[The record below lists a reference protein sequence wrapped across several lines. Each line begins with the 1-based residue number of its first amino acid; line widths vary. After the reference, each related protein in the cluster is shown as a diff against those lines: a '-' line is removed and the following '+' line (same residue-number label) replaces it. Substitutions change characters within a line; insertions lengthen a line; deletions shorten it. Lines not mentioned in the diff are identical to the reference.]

1 MIGGDSVLG
10 VILARG
16 GSKGLP
22 RKNIRDLGGK
32 PLVAWT
38 IEAGHRSEHLDRLI
52 LSSDDDE
59 IISAAESYDCE
70 VPFRRP
76 ERLAR
81 DDTPSVDALVHAL
94 DQLPPYDYV
103 ALLQSTSPL
112 REAKDIDATIT
123 RCHKSGA
130 PACTTL
136 AEIGKPLQWMFTL
149 TEEDRLQPA
158 VEVETNELTRRQDAE
173 PLYAVNGAVSVART
187 DWIRTQTSFRTDE
200 TVGHVM
206 PKERS
211 PDIDSKLDLE
221 WCRFL
226 LNNSDGV

>member
-1 MIGGDSVLG
+1 MIDDDSVLG

-38 IEAGHRSEHLDRLI
+38 IEAGHRSKHLDRLI

-76 ERLAR
+76 DELAR
-81 DDTPSVDALVHAL
+81 DETPSVDALVHAL

-103 ALLQSTSPL
+103 ALLQPTSPF
-112 REAKDIDATIT
+112 REAKDIDETIT
-123 RCHKSGA
+123 RCHQSGA
-130 PACTTL
+130 PACATL
-136 AEIGKPLQWMFTL
+136 VEIEKPLQWMFTL
-149 TEEDRLQPA
+149 TDKDRLQPV
-158 VEVETNELTRRQDAE
+158 VEAESSGVTRRQDAE
-173 PLYAVNGAVSVART
+173 PLYTVNGAVSVART
-187 DWIRTQTSFRTDE
+187 DWIRTQTSFRTAE

-211 PDIDSKLDLE
+211 PDVDTKLDLE

-226 LNNSDGV
+226 LSNSNGV